1 MFLVLFWISWL
12 LPIFVTLGYF
22 ALGLFLSRSE
32 ALTLHFLPHISILS
46 QQAAKPED
54 GAKDEEDEEE
64 TLDEETKRRD
74 QTVKGAIEGLIR
86 EYSSE
91 LNAPSQDSDSHPRK
105 KRKEKKEE
113 VTFTL
118 CAAVYHLLDL
128 Q

>member
-1 MFLVLFWISWL
+1 M
-12 LPIFVTLGYF
+12 P
-22 ALGLFLSRSE
+22 
-32 ALTLHFLPHISILS
+32 FLPHISIFSLS
-46 QQAAKPED
+46 RQAAKPED

-113 VTFTL
+113 VTLTL
-118 CAAVYHLLDL
+118 CAAIYDLFYVYSHSVYHRLVQRTCDV
-128 Q
+128 